1 MTDVGSRRLSEDT
14 AEAVLDEFRGWLR
27 RHGSADWSRFERH
40 RVTMEERAA
49 ASRAWEATLGEGGWL
64 GLTWPPEHG
73 GRGLSIHAAALI
85 AKELVAAGA
94 PELFNQVGLDLVGPA
109 IVRYGTDEQKQRFLP
124 ALLRGEIWCQG
135 FSEPDAGSD
144 LASLRTTATWDGER
158 YVATG
163 QKVWSTFASQA
174 TYCILL
180 ARTDPSAPKHR
191 GISCF
196 LLPLDR
202 TGVKLRPIRDL
213 TGDAEFFELFL
224 DQCPLFEDDLLG
236 VPGQGWEIANA
247 VLTNERTTIFALLGV
262 VHRDTLDLIRLV
274 RALAEDTPG
283 QAELETRVTKLFV
296 DEQVVQWSNERATE
310 LAAVGA
316 PEPRLEAV
324 MKVSWSEVHQEI
336 TRTAVEAGGLA
347 ALLERTDPDTPDDGR
362 PLFSLLRARA
372 ETIYAGTSEIQRN
385 IIGERVLGL
394 PREPR
399 P

>member
-1 MTDVGSRRLSEDT
+1 MTDAGSRPLPEETD
-14 AEAVLDEFRGWLR
+14 EVILEEFRAWLR
-27 RHGSADWSRFERH
+27 SQANLDWSRFERH

-49 ASRAWEATLGEGGWL
+49 GSRAWEATLGEGGWL

-73 GRGLSIHAAALI
+73 GRGLSIHTAALI

-109 IVRYGTDEQKQRFLP
+109 IVRYGTEEQKRRFLP

-158 YVATG
+158 YLATG
-163 QKVWSTFASQA
+163 QKVWSTFASEA
-174 TYCILL
+174 THCILL
-180 ARTDPSAPKHR
+180 ARTDPTAPKHR

-202 TGVKLRPIRDL
+202 PGITVRPIRDL
-213 TGDAEFFELFL
+213 TGDAEFFEVFF
-224 DQCPLFEDDLLG
+224 DQCPLFEDEVLG

-262 VHRDTLDLIRLV
+262 VHRDTLELIGHV
-274 RALAEDTPG
+274 RALPQDAPG
-283 QAELETRVTKLFV
+283 RAELETRVTKLFV

-310 LAAVGA
+310 LAAAGER
-316 PEPRLEAV
+316 EPRLEAV
-324 MKVSWSEVHQEI
+324 MKLSWSEVHQDV
-336 TRTAVEAGGLA
+336 TRAAIEAGGLA
-347 ALLERTDPDTPDDGR
+347 ALLERSDPEAPDEGR

-385 IIGERVLGL
+385 IIAERVLGL
-394 PREPR
+394 PRELR